1 MRCDPSISLYIY
13 FLSFVQML
21 QMIRGWLS
29 RNGWAV
35 GVFGDAKHDWI
46 PFHWNGALCA
56 SMCDVCAYQLFS
68 LVRRV
73 SNQNQNN
80 GNNTVKWQQ
89 RSRSKWR
96 VESKKKKKTLTKTA
110 DDCHTSIIWMKQNK
124 NIENQ
129 RRREPR
135 ESWTRSPHAVLD
147 AFERLKTQFTSS

>member
-46 PFHWNGALCA
+46 PFHWNGALSVWCLCISA
-56 SMCDVCAYQLFS
+56 VFTRQPRQQSKPKKRQQHSEMAATIAFE
-68 LVRRV
+68 
-73 SNQNQNN
+73 
-80 GNNTVKWQQ
+80 VK
-89 RSRSKWR
+89 SR
-96 VESKKKKKTLTKTA
+96 ELKKKKTLTKTA